1 MKMRKVALFMHTSLD
16 GFVQGPDK
24 WDINWI
30 SYDQDLVEFGD
41 EVVSLTGSPVY
52 GRVTYEGMKGYWP
65 TVIDNP
71 DSSKHDIEHATWL
84 ENATKVVVSNSME
97 KADWNNTILIND
109 NVVEEITKLKQMP
122 GKDLVIFGSPM
133 LSHYF
138 MQHDLIDEFW
148 LTVSPIVLGDGI
160 PLFKDIKARM
170 KLNLLETRSL
180 KSGVVTL
187 KYKVIKE

>member
-41 EVVSLTGSPVY
+41 EVVSSTGSPVY

-71 DSSKHDIEHATWL
+71 ESSKHDIEHATWL

-122 GKDLVIFGSPM
+122 GKDLVIFGSPT
-133 LSHYF
+133 LSYYF

-148 LTVSPIVLGDGI
+148 LTVSPIVLGGGI
-160 PLFKDIKARM
+160 PLFKDIKDRM
-170 KLNLLETRSL
+170 KLNLLESRSL

>member
-1 MKMRKVALFMHTSLD
+1 
-16 GFVQGPDK
+16 
-24 WDINWI
+24 
-30 SYDQDLVEFGD
+30 
-41 EVVSLTGSPVY
+41 
-52 GRVTYEGMKGYWP
+52 
-65 TVIDNP
+65 P

-84 ENATKVVVSNSME
+84 ENATKVVVANSRE

-160 PLFKDIKARM
+160 PLFKDIKDRM

-180 KSGVVTL
+180 KSGVV
-187 KYKVIKE
+187 